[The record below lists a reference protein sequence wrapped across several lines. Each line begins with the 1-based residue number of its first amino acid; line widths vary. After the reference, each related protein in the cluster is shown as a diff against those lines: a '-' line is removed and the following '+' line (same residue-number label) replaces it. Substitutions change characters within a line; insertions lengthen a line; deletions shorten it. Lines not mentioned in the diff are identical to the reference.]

1 MTAART
7 RGTSRVMLVWLPPG
21 MRGDRHQTGA
31 GRSAGLLGTTR
42 PDSLGLARER
52 ALGAYQGLAEAATAT
67 VQIFGPALFTV
78 AVGRYGTVGWLF
90 VAAIFLL
97 AASLLPVLVRRA
109 LPDRP
114 ANP

>member
-1 MTAART
+1 M
-7 RGTSRVMLVWLPPG
+7 
-21 MRGDRHQTGA
+21 
-31 GRSAGLLGTTR
+31 
-42 PDSLGLARER
+42 
-52 ALGAYQGLAEAATAT
+52 
-67 VQIFGPALFTV
+67 QIFGPALFTV
-78 AVGRYGTVGWLF
+78 AVGRYGSAGWLF